1 MRRGVLSRVI
11 IFSALALLSLLFLAP
26 NFLGKKDSS
35 GTVEMPG
42 WWPSFLP
49 SEPIHL
55 GLDLQGGSHL
65 VLEVKLDKA
74 VENHM
79 ERLKTDLINSFR
91 EKGISGVSVER
102 VDATQLQIKAAAASV
117 ERVRSILKADFANL
131 SEVKTPQTSAAGT
144 DFYMTLNREETRAL
158 RDYIVDQSLET
169 IRNRIDQFGVSEPII
184 QRQGINTI
192 LVQLPGI
199 QDPQRAKDIIG
210 KTALLEFKLVDDN
223 VNPEEAVKNGP
234 PPGRQV
240 LFGQVGKGAAGAS
253 PAKVPYVLEARTL
266 MTGEYIQDAKVRP
279 GQQLQGPYVELILN
293 DQGARLFE
301 QITAANVKRRMAIVL
316 DNNVYS
322 APVIQERIGG
332 GRASITGSFDIKE
345 ARDLS
350 IVLRAGALPAPV
362 EIVEERTV
370 GPSLGRDSITQGLTS
385 FAVGGAL
392 VVLFMIAYYKGAGL
406 VADVAL
412 VFNVLFMVAILAGF
426 QAVLTLPGIAGI
438 VLTIGMAVDANVL
451 INERIREE
459 IRAGRSVRSAIE
471 AGYQN
476 ALPAILDS
484 NVTTF
489 LSGVILFQFGT
500 GPIKGFA
507 VTLCVGI
514 LTTVVTAV
522 YLTRVYYDY
531 RIGARRLERISI

>member
-1 MRRGVLSRVI
+1 MRQSVLTRII
-11 IFSALALLSLLFLAP
+11 IFGIATLAALIYLVPTFVSALPA
-26 NFLGKKDSS
+26 
-35 GTVEMPG
+35 
-42 WWPSFLP
+42 WWTSILP
-49 SEPIHL
+49 AEKIHL

-65 VLEVKLDKA
+65 VLEVKVDKA
-74 VENHM
+74 VENHV
-79 ERLKTDLINSFR
+79 ERLRGDLINKIR
-91 EKGISGVSVER
+91 EKGIGG
-102 VDATQLQIKAAAASV
+102 ASV
-117 ERVRSILKADFANL
+117 ERVEGTQLSLKIPVADQERARGVIKSDFGNL
-131 SEVKTPQTSAAGT
+131 TEAKTPQTSAGNAE
-144 DFYMTLNREETRAL
+144 FFLTLNRDELRNLRETV
-158 RDYIVDQSLET
+158 VDQSLET

-184 QRQGINTI
+184 QRHGQQDI

-223 VNPEEAVKNGP
+223 ANAEEAVKNGA

-240 LFGQVGKGAAGAS
+240 LYGQVGKAGTGAS
-253 PAKVPYVLEARTL
+253 VEKVPYVLESRTL
-266 MTGEYIQDAKVRP
+266 MTGEYIQDARVRP
-279 GQQLQGPYVELILN
+279 GEQLAGPSVEVILN
-293 DQGARLFE
+293 NQGARLFE
-301 QITAANVKRRMAIVL
+301 QITAANVKRRLAIIL

-362 EIVEERTV
+362 EIAEERTV
-370 GPSLGRDSITQGLTS
+370 GPSLGQDSINQGVTS
-385 FAVGGAL
+385 FIVGGAL
-392 VVLFMIAYYKGAGL
+392 VVVFMIAYYMGAGL
-406 VADVAL
+406 VAVVAL
-412 VFNVLFMVAILAGF
+412 VFNVLYMLALLAGF

-438 VLTIGMAVDANVL
+438 VLTVGMAVDANVL
-451 INERIREE
+451 IHERMREE
-459 IRAGRSVRSAIE
+459 LRAGRAVRSAVE
-471 AGYQN
+471 AGSQN
-476 ALPAILDS
+476 ALPAIVDS

-507 VTLCVGI
+507 VTLCIGI
-514 LTTVVTAV
+514 LTTVITAV

-531 RIGARRLERISI
+531 RVSARRMERISI